1 MRTLA
6 EELLLFALDDEK
18 GTTTWSSS
26 GALPYALA
34 GALLADLALLG
45 RVHLAEKQKVV
56 VLDGPPVD
64 DDILDDALAIIENSK
79 KQHDAKHW
87 VTALHSKVKR
97 LRDRLEERLVSQGI
111 LRKDEHR
118 VLFLFPF
125 ERYPT
130 ADPSVERGLRD
141 QVRVVFLENETP
153 DARIVVLISL
163 LKSCNLLDG
172 LFSKEER
179 SIVKDRAKAVIELQ
193 EAGAT
198 AGAAAKAAADAAAA
212 IAAVIAS
219 TAAVTAATASS
230 SS

>member
-1 MRTLA
+1 
-6 EELLLFALDDEK
+6 
-18 GTTTWSSS
+18 
-26 GALPYALA
+26 
-34 GALLADLALLG
+34 
-45 RVHLAEKQKVV
+45 
-56 VLDGPPVD
+56 
-64 DDILDDALAIIENSK
+64 
-79 KQHDAKHW
+79 
-87 VTALHSKVKR
+87 
-97 LRDRLEERLVSQGI
+97 
-111 LRKDEHR
+111 
-118 VLFLFPF
+118 
-125 ERYPT
+125 
-130 ADPSVERGLRD
+130 
-141 QVRVVFLENETP
+141 VFLENETP